1 MTLVRT
7 RMYRNAL
14 CTKALAIYGESLYI
28 GEITPAGITQC
39 GYFID
44 VYTESRHVYCSRW
57 FHAPPFSVQRYY
69 FFSIYAS
76 FLKQKKAGDS
86 PFRIK
91 VASYAISLMELKP
104 CPKTPRTLLWLTKAS
119 GSMERTSRNI
129 LALSCWRA
137 MVVITFTGSLL

>member
-1 MTLVRT
+1 
-7 RMYRNAL
+7 MYRNAL

-44 VYTESRHVYCSRW
+44 VYCSRW
-57 FHAPPFSVQRYY
+57 SSCATIQRAKVLL
-69 FFSIYAS
+69 FFDICKFFEA
-76 FLKQKKAGDS
+76 KKAGDS

-119 GSMERTSRNI
+119 GSMERTRRKI

-137 MVVITFTGSLL
+137 MVVMTFTGSLL